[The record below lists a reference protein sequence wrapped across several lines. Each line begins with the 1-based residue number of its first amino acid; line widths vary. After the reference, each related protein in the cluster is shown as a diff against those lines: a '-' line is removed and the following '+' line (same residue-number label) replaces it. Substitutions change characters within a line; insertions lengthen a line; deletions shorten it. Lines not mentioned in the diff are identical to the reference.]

1 MQALLIAGGFGTRMR
16 PLTYTRP
23 KHLLPIANRP
33 HIEHVFDLLQRY
45 DVNDAVL
52 LTSFLAEAFSQT
64 VAAAA
69 ERGMQV
75 SVCREET
82 PLGTAGA
89 LKNAAQIVGAE
100 PFLAMNGDVLTAADL
115 STLLEFHRANGGTA
129 TMLLT
134 PVEDPSQFGVVATD
148 SRGCVETFIEKPP
161 KGEAPSQLIN
171 AGVYVLEP
179 EVLDRIPEGEEH
191 SAERQ
196 LFPALVEQGELFA
209 LPTESYWLDV
219 GTPSKYLQA
228 NLDALNGDFVV
239 EEISLRAE
247 GSVLRGDGTVI
258 AEGAEVTRS
267 CLGDGVKVGA
277 NTTVDASVLLPG
289 VEIGERAVVERSIL
303 GEGVQVADNI
313 SLVGATVGD
322 GERVEKSEVIA

>member
-33 HIEHVFDLLQRY
+33 HIEHVFDLLQRH
-45 DVNDAVL
+45 DVNAAVL
-52 LTSFLAEAFSQT
+52 LTSFLAEAFAQT
-64 VAAAA
+64 VTSAAD
-69 ERGMQV
+69 RGMEVQI
-75 SVCREET
+75 CREET

-89 LKNAAQIVGAE
+89 LKNAARIVGKE
-100 PFLAMNGDVLTAADL
+100 TFLAMNGDVLTDADL
-115 STLLEFHRANGGTA
+115 SALVEFHRAGGGMA

-148 SRGCVETFIEKPP
+148 DRGCVRTFIEKPP
-161 KGEAPSQLIN
+161 KGEAPTNLIN

-179 EVLDRIPEGEEH
+179 EVLEWIPEGEEH

-196 LFPALVEQGELFA
+196 LFPALVEQRELFA
-209 LPTESYWLDV
+209 LSTEAYWLDV

-228 NLDALNGDFVV
+228 NLDALDGRLVV

-247 GSVLRGDGTVI
+247 GSVLRGDATLV

-267 CLGDGVKVGA
+267 CLGDAVKVGA
-277 NTTVDASVLLPG
+277 NAKVTASVLLPG
-289 VEIGERAVVERSIL
+289 VEIGEHAVVERSIL
-303 GEGVQVADNI
+303 GEGAEVAANI
-313 SLVGATVGD
+313 SLIGATVGD
-322 GERVEKSEVIA
+322 GERVDKSEVIA

>member
-1 MQALLIAGGFGTRMR
+1 
-16 PLTYTRP
+16 
-23 KHLLPIANRP
+23 LLPIANKP
-33 HIEHVFDLLQRY
+33 HIEHVFDLLQRHE
-45 DVNDAVL
+45 VNDAVL
-52 LTSFLAEAFSQT
+52 LTSYLAEAFAQT

-69 ERGMQV
+69 DRDMQV
-75 SVCREET
+75 RVCREET

-89 LKNAAQIVGAE
+89 LKNAARIVGDE
-100 PFLAMNGDVLTAADL
+100 TFLAMNGDVLTSADL
-115 STLLEFHRANGGTA
+115 SRLFEFHRSNGGTA

-148 SRGCVETFIEKPP
+148 DRGCVETFIEKPP
-161 KGEAPSQLIN
+161 KGEAPTNLIN
-171 AGVYVLEP
+171 AGIYVLEP
-179 EVLDRIPEGEEH
+179 KVLDWIPEAKEH

-196 LFPALVEQGELFA
+196 LFPALVEQKELFA

-228 NLDALNGDFVV
+228 NLDALGGRLVV

-247 GSVLRGDGTVI
+247 GSVLRGEGTVI
-258 AEGAEVTRS
+258 AEGAEVTRC

-277 NTTVDASVLLPG
+277 NAKVTDSVVLPG

-303 GEGVQVADNI
+303 GEGARIADNI
-313 SLVGATVGD
+313 SLIGATVGD
-322 GERVEKSEVIA
+322 GERVEKSEVVG